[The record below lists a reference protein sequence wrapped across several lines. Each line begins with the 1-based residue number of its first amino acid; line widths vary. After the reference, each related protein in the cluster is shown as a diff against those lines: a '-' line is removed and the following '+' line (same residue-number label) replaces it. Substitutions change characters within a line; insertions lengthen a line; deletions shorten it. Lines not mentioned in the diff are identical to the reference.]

1 MRTCEN
7 DRMSDSPKSTGAPES
22 RGNVVD
28 DAAAMPAGAS
38 PDRGTGPSGADAPG
52 AEPLHGGAER
62 AGPPSADAP
71 ADGRGGDVPSAGRV
85 VGPADA
91 RRGARA
97 SGSANRGRSS
107 RVDDWCGLLS
117 ASVGAVL
124 LAVAGWLEYA
134 GDAHR
139 RDRCPNPCAGVPSGR
154 PCRALRD
161 VCPDRGDESLL
172 PWLVTVLFVVG
183 LLVAFVP
190 GWVRAMRLPH
200 PRVAGVIMGVVS
212 ALAVGATWLGGLQ
225 LVYVAAFAVFAVFI
239 GEMVRKD
246 RSGNRLEQ
254 IAGTYVGCL
263 IALSGAFWVVLV
275 DRLHGGLAP
284 VVAVCILSGSLGRY
298 ATGGRFERVRRSGW
312 LIAWLTFYAYIGGLV
327 LVFVIGPPYL
337 LKAFVWVFGVALIY
351 GVVAGLTD
359 LAARSLKG
367 CRVAISLAVV
377 PHCALGV
384 ISYAAALF
392 LS

>member
-1 MRTCEN
+1 
-7 DRMSDSPKSTGAPES
+7 
-22 RGNVVD
+22 
-28 DAAAMPAGAS
+28 
-38 PDRGTGPSGADAPG
+38 
-52 AEPLHGGAER
+52 
-62 AGPPSADAP
+62 
-71 ADGRGGDVPSAGRV
+71 
-85 VGPADA
+85 
-91 RRGARA
+91 
-97 SGSANRGRSS
+97 
-107 RVDDWCGLLS
+107 
-117 ASVGAVL
+117 
-124 LAVAGWLEYA
+124 
-134 GDAHR
+134 
-139 RDRCPNPCAGVPSGR
+139 
-154 PCRALRD
+154 
-161 VCPDRGDESLL
+161 
-172 PWLVTVLFVVG
+172 
-183 LLVAFVP
+183 
-190 GWVRAMRLPH
+190 MRLPH

-298 ATGGRFERVRRSGW
+298 ATGARFERVRRSGW

-359 LAARSLKG
+359 LAARCLLVDRHLDAAATGPRKVIGG
-367 CRVAISLAVV
+367 CRRGAHQLGIRQVARPADEAEDQKENKEGTDAGKPLAFACRPAFGREAPRSHARRLRGPVAKLCARRAPVSSALAGGSLRGISSLVESKNVGGLAAQARS
-377 PHCALGV
+377 PHGRLVRIERLRFLRLLAPLGRGSRLRCRHLLLEV
-384 ISYAAALF
+384 SIGVDLGFTGVNLAARAERICGRRTHWGPP
-392 LS
+392 S

>member
-1 MRTCEN
+1 
-7 DRMSDSPKSTGAPES
+7 
-22 RGNVVD
+22 
-28 DAAAMPAGAS
+28 
-38 PDRGTGPSGADAPG
+38 
-52 AEPLHGGAER
+52 
-62 AGPPSADAP
+62 
-71 ADGRGGDVPSAGRV
+71 
-85 VGPADA
+85 
-91 RRGARA
+91 
-97 SGSANRGRSS
+97 
-107 RVDDWCGLLS
+107 
-117 ASVGAVL
+117 
-124 LAVAGWLEYA
+124 
-134 GDAHR
+134 
-139 RDRCPNPCAGVPSGR
+139 
-154 PCRALRD
+154 

-298 ATGGRFERVRRSGW
+298 ATGARFERVRRSGW

>member
-1 MRTCEN
+1 M
-7 DRMSDSPKSTGAPES
+7 KSEINHAIREMAKSVSG
-22 RGNVVD
+22 GH
-28 DAAAMPAGAS
+28 AAVA
-38 PDRGTGPSGADAPG
+38 
-52 AEPLHGGAER
+52 
-62 AGPPSADAP
+62 
-71 ADGRGGDVPSAGRV
+71 
-85 VGPADA
+85 
-91 RRGARA
+91 
-97 SGSANRGRSS
+97 
-107 RVDDWCGLLS
+107 
-117 ASVGAVL
+117 AVL
-124 LAVAGWLEYA
+124 GYTKPALENRLYEVKGQRIGIDEAMLIQRISGRTDFAEAVASESG
-134 GDAHR
+134 
-139 RDRCPNPCAGVPSGR
+139 GV
-154 PCRALRD
+154 
-161 VCPDRGDESLL
+161 
-172 PWLVTVLFVVG
+172 
-183 LLVAFVP
+183 FVP
-190 GWVRAMRLPH
+190 LPED
-200 PRVAGVIMGVVS
+200 VS
-212 ALAVGATWLGGLQ
+212 CAALAEEEISARFLNIMERG
-225 LVYVAAFAVFAVFI
+225 

-263 IALSGAFWVVLV
+263 IAVSGAFWVVLV

-298 ATGGRFERVRRSGW
+298 ATGARFERERRSGW

-337 LKAFVWVFGVALIY
+337 LKAFVWVFGVALMY

>member
-1 MRTCEN
+1 
-7 DRMSDSPKSTGAPES
+7 MSSIFESLKFHNYRIWFFAALVANTGTWMQRVAQDWLVLRILTDDSASATGLTTALQFL
-22 RGNVVD
+22 
-28 DAAAMPAGAS
+28 PALFLSAH
-38 PDRGTGPSGADAPG
+38 SGLIAD
-52 AEPLHGGAER
+52 
-62 AGPPSADAP
+62 
-71 ADGRGGDVPSAGRV
+71 
-85 VGPADA
+85 
-91 RRGARA
+91 
-97 SGSANRGRSS
+97 
-107 RVDDWCGLLS
+107 RVDQRRFLMVTQS
-117 ASVGAVL
+117 AMGVISAL
-124 LAVAGWLEYA
+124 LAVDVLAG
-134 GDAHR
+134 
-139 RDRCPNPCAGVPSGR
+139 
-154 PCRALRD
+154 RA
-161 VCPDRGDESLL
+161 
-172 PWLVTVLFVVG
+172 
-183 LLVAFVP
+183 
-190 GWVRAMRLPH
+190 
-200 PRVAGVIMGVVS
+200 
-212 ALAVGATWLGGLQ
+212 Q
-225 LVYVAAFAVFAVFI
+225 LWHVYVAAFAVFAVFI

-298 ATGGRFERVRRSGW
+298 ATGARFERVRRSGW
-312 LIAWLTFYAYIGGLV
+312 RIAWLTFYAYIGGLV